1 MLAPQNAEA
10 TVLAI
15 GGSSARDFQTEY
27 IETGAAIVSDDQLK
41 LISDMVSGEGYDRN
55 TLKLRGDQE
64 KLLQAIIETGKQLVV
79 IYIQGS
85 PLDMNFVSENAD
97 ALLCVWHPGQ
107 EGAHAVA
114 DIIFNNYIPASQLPF
129 SVPRSVGQLPV
140 YYSSKTLVTMMEK
153 RWYNF
158 IFGTISVL

>member
-1 MLAPQNAEA
+1 M
-10 TVLAI
+10 
-15 GGSSARDFQTEY
+15 D
-27 IETGAAIVSDDQLK
+27 
-41 LISDMVSGEGYDRN
+41 SGEGYDRN

-64 KLLQAIIETGKQLVV
+64 ILLQAIIETGKQLVV

-85 PLDMNFVSENAD
+85 PLDMNFA
-97 ALLCVWHPGQ
+97 

-140 YYSSKTLVTMMEK
+140 YYSSKPLVTMMEK
-153 RWYNF
+153 RWYSF